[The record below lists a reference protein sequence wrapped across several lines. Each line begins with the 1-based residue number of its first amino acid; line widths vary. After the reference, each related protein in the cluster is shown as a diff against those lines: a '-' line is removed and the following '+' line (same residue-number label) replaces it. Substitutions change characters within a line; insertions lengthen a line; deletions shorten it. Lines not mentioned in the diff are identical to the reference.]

1 MRALLKLTLKNAAA
15 NKRRSAAL
23 MVCMAVVGF
32 CAMFTFSVRVLI
44 EDTLHAMFTETF
56 GDSQII
62 VENTFSE
69 KAELDLPE
77 DTETFYISIGFIEVG
92 TRSADNFIYP
102 TRRKFPFEG
111 MDIEAAQE
119 KGLIRCDDITLAENE
134 ILITKQM
141 AAQMGY
147 EVGST
152 IEIAA
157 PDETPIAL
165 TVAGVMENAG
175 HFRMRGACAA
185 ADFELVNRVMGKDTW
200 DSCYVK
206 TNGDIERTLAYI
218 EEHNEFEAQNL
229 YDGIKESLR
238 EMTLLFTGIFIVIA
252 LIMLFV
258 ASGMSEHIVRERMA
272 QLGTL
277 RSIGAARS
285 STTFMLISEN
295 LFYGLVGAAVGI
307 LVYIPLGKPMIYI
320 FVSTNMEMN
329 YDIHASSVLI
339 TLAVTSALACLSAVR
354 AVIRAVKTPIRD
366 IIFGSANTA
375 YTLSKAK
382 TAAGAALIVAGAV
395 CGFFSGNAIVVIA
408 GVAAFTA
415 GLALVM
421 PALTAAV
428 CGLFNKCK
436 RPVTRLAFKNIHTKK
451 MVVGSVMLYAAVAGL
466 VCAMTA
472 LAAETASSVTIDEN
486 EGDVIVLELSRKTDE
501 YRFVAELDGVSETEL
516 VYKHTDQVSING
528 GRSISDVP
536 IIGYDKPFSIYRGI
550 NGLPERIEKGTVSL
564 DRNLMKKYSISEGDT
579 VTLTLNA
586 KGRRPATLTLTA
598 LSGCDSTAAGYGSRN
613 GMVLNIEDFKRVY
626 YDYPATL
633 LIDLEDRESA
643 DVTAEKL
650 KTLMMDKSAL
660 ILTAEE
666 YTKLNGDDNG
676 VIAILYL
683 ISATGCILML
693 ILLSTN
699 QSIGFEQR
707 RRELAVLNSTA
718 MSRAQLKKMLFF
730 ETAYSLLISS
740 AAAFAAGEA
749 LYVMIMRFVNITADV
764 EQSITIYFA
773 QPAVFL
779 VLLYL
784 AALLTVGGSAKKL
797 NKMNTAAQIKYE

>member
-1 MRALLKLTLKNAAA
+1 MNVLLRLTLKNAAA

-44 EDTLHAMFTETF
+44 EDSLHAMFTETF

-77 DTETFYISIGFIEVG
+77 DTEPFYISIGFIEVG
-92 TRSADNFIYP
+92 TRSAENFIYP

-111 MDIEAAQE
+111 MDIETARE
-119 KGLIRCDDITLAENE
+119 KGMIRCEDITPAENG

-141 AAQMGY
+141 AAEMGY

-152 IEIAA
+152 IEVAA
-157 PDETPIAL
+157 PDETSITL
-165 TVAGVMENAG
+165 TVAGVMADAG

-185 ADFELVNRVMGKDTW
+185 ADFGLVNRVMGKDSW

-206 TNGDIERTLAYI
+206 TNGDIEKTLAYI
-218 EEHNEFEAQNL
+218 EEHNEFEVENL
-229 YDGIKESLR
+229 YDGIEEGLQ
-238 EMTLLFTGIFIVIA
+238 EITLLFTGIFIVIA
-252 LIMLFV
+252 LIILFV

-285 STTFMLISEN
+285 LTALLLISEN

-307 LVYIPLGKPMIYI
+307 LVYIPLGKPLLYI
-320 FVSTNMEMN
+320 FVSANMEMN
-329 YDIHASSVLI
+329 YSIHISSVLI
-339 TLAVTSALACLSAVR
+339 TLALTSVLACLSAVR
-354 AVIRAVKTPIRD
+354 AVLRAVKTPIRD
-366 IIFGSANTA
+366 IIFGSANTV

-382 TAAGAALIVAGAV
+382 TAFGAALIAAGAA
-395 CGFFSGNAIVVIA
+395 CGFFSSNAIAVIA

-421 PALTAAV
+421 PAVTAAV
-428 CGLFNKCK
+428 CGFFDKC
-436 RPVTRLAFKNIHTKK
+436 REPVTRLAFKNIHTKK

-472 LAAETASSVTIDEN
+472 LAAETANSVTIDEN
-486 EGDVIVLELSRKTDE
+486 AGDLIVRELSRKTDE

-516 VYKHTDQVSING
+516 VYKHTEQVSING
-528 GRSISDVP
+528 GKIISDVP
-536 IIGYDKPFSIYRGI
+536 IIGYDEPFSIYRGV
-550 NGLPERIEKGTVSL
+550 NGLPERIEKGSVSL
-564 DRNLMKKYSISEGDT
+564 DRNLMKKYSVSEGDT
-579 VTLTLNA
+579 VTITLNA
-586 KGRRPATLTLTA
+586 KGRRPVTLTLTA
-598 LSGCDSTAAGYGSRN
+598 LGGCDSTAAGYGSRN
-613 GMVLNIEDFKRVY
+613 GIVLNIEDFKRVY
-626 YDYPATL
+626 YDYPAML
-633 LIDLEDRESA
+633 LIDLENPGSA
-643 DVTAEKL
+643 YVTAEKL

-660 ILTAEE
+660 IYTAEE
-666 YTKLNGDDNG
+666 YANAGGDDDS

-683 ISATGCILML
+683 ISATGCVLML

-749 LYVMIMRFVNITADV
+749 LYVMIMRFVSIIADV
-764 EQSITIYFA
+764 EQNITVYFA

-779 VLLYL
+779 AALYL
-784 AALLTVGGSAKKL
+784 AALLTVRGSSRKL
-797 NKMNTAAQIKYE
+797 DKMNTAAQIKYE

>member
-1 MRALLKLTLKNAAA
+1 MRALLRLMLKNAAA

-44 EDTLHAMFTETF
+44 EDTLYAMFTEMF

-62 VENTFSE
+62 VENTYSE
-69 KAELDLPE
+69 KADLKLPE
-77 DTETFYISIGFIEVG
+77 DTEPFYISMGFIEVG
-92 TRSADNFIYP
+92 IRSAENFIYP
-102 TRRKFPFEG
+102 TRRTFPFEG
-111 MDIEAAQE
+111 MDIEAARE
-119 KGLIRCDDITLAENE
+119 KGLIRCEDVALAENE
-134 ILITKQM
+134 ILITQQM
-141 AAQMGY
+141 AAEMGY
-147 EVGST
+147 KVGST
-152 IEIAA
+152 IEVAA
-157 PDETPIAL
+157 PDETPITL
-165 TVAGVMENAG
+165 TVAGVMSDAG

-206 TNGDIERTLAYI
+206 THGDIEKTLAYI
-218 EEHNEFEAQNL
+218 EEHNGFKAENL
-229 YDGIKESLR
+229 YDGIEESLQ
-238 EMTLLFTGIFIVIA
+238 EMTLMFVGIFIVIA

-258 ASGMSEHIVRERMA
+258 SSGMSEHIVRERMA

-285 STTFMLISEN
+285 LTALLLISEN
-295 LFYGLVGAAVGI
+295 LFYGVVGAAVGI
-307 LVYIPLGKPMIYI
+307 LVYIPFGKPLLYI
-320 FVSTNMEMN
+320 FISGNVEMN
-329 YDIHASSVLI
+329 YSIHASSVLI

-354 AVIRAVKTPIRD
+354 AVLRAVKIPIRD

-382 TAAGAALIVAGAV
+382 TAAGAALIVLSAA
-395 CGFFSGNAIVVIA
+395 CGFFSSNAIIVIA

-415 GLALVM
+415 GLALIT

-436 RPVTRLAFKNIHTKK
+436 EPVTRLAFKNIHTKK
-451 MVVGSVMLYAAVAGL
+451 MVVASVMLYAAVAGL

-472 LAAETASSVTIDEN
+472 LAAETANSIEIDEN
-486 EGDVIVLELSRKTDE
+486 AGDLIVLELSRKTDE
-501 YRFVAELDGVSETEL
+501 YRFVSELDGVSETEL
-516 VYKHTDQVSING
+516 VYKHTEQVSING
-528 GRSISDVP
+528 GKIISDVP
-536 IIGYDKPFSIYRGI
+536 VIGYDEPFSIYRGV
-550 NGLPERIEKGTVSL
+550 NGLPERIEKGNVAL
-564 DRNLMKKYSISEGDT
+564 DRNLMKKYSVSEGDT

-586 KGRRPATLTLTA
+586 KGKRPVTLTLTA
-598 LSGCDSTAAGYGSRN
+598 LNGCDSEAASYGARN
-613 GMVLNIEDFKRVY
+613 GIVLNIEDFKRVY

-633 LIDLEDRESA
+633 LIHLEQPERA
-643 DVTAEKL
+643 YVTAERL

-660 ILTAEE
+660 IFTAAE
-666 YTKLNGDDNG
+666 YADASGDDG

-683 ISATGCILML
+683 ISAIGCVLML

-730 ETAYSLLISS
+730 ETAYSLLIAS

-749 LYVMIMRFVNITADV
+749 LYVMIMRFVGITAEV
-764 EQSITIYFA
+764 ELDITVYFA

-779 VLLYL
+779 AALYL
-784 AALLTVGGSAKKL
+784 VALLTVRGSAKKL
-797 NKMNTAAQIKYE
+797 EKMNTAAQIKYE

>member
-32 CAMFTFSVRVLI
+32 CAMFTFSARVVI
-44 EDTLHAMFTETF
+44 EDTLRVMFTETF

-69 KAELDLPE
+69 KAELELPE
-77 DTETFYISIGFIEVG
+77 DTEPFYISIGFIEVG
-92 TRSADNFIYP
+92 TRSAENFIYP
-102 TRRKFPFEG
+102 TRRTFLFEG
-111 MDIEAAQE
+111 MDIEAARE
-119 KGLIRCDDITLAENE
+119 KGLIRCEDLTLAENE
-134 ILITKQM
+134 ILITQQM
-141 AAQMGY
+141 AAEMGY
-147 EVGST
+147 KVGST
-152 IEIAA
+152 IEVAS
-157 PDETPIAL
+157 PDETPITL
-165 TVAGVMENAG
+165 TVAGVMANAG

-206 TNGDIERTLAYI
+206 TSGDIEKTLAYI
-218 EEHNEFEAQNL
+218 EEHNEFEVQNL
-229 YDGIKESLR
+229 YDGIEEGLQ
-238 EMTLLFTGIFIVIA
+238 ETTLLFTGIFIVIA
-252 LIMLFV
+252 LIILFV

-285 STTFMLISEN
+285 STTFLLISEN

-307 LVYIPLGKPMIYI
+307 LVYFPCGTPLLYI
-320 FVSTNMEMN
+320 FVSTNMEIK
-329 YDIHASSVLI
+329 YSIHASTVLI

-354 AVIRAVKTPIRD
+354 AVLRAVNTPIRD
-366 IIFGSANTA
+366 IIFGNANTA

-382 TAAGAALIVAGAV
+382 TAAGAALIAAGAA

-421 PALTAAV
+421 PELTAAV
-428 CGLFNKCK
+428 CRLFNKCK
-436 RPVTRLAFKNIHTKK
+436 EPVTRLAFKNIHTKK

-472 LAAETASSVTIDEN
+472 LAAETAHSVTIDEN
-486 EGDVIVLELSRKTDE
+486 AGDLIVLELSRETDE
-501 YRFVAELDGVSETEL
+501 YRFIADLDGVSETEL
-516 VYKHTDQVSING
+516 VYKHTEQVSING
-528 GRSISDVP
+528 GKIMSDVP
-536 IIGYDKPFSIYRGI
+536 VIGYDEPFSIYRGV
-550 NGLPERIEKGTVSL
+550 NGLPERIEKGSVSL
-564 DRNLMKKYSISEGDT
+564 DRNLMKKYSVSEGDT
-579 VTLTLNA
+579 VTVTLNA
-586 KGRRPATLTLTA
+586 KGRRPVTLTLTA

-613 GMVLNIEDFKRVY
+613 GIVLNIEDFKRVY

-633 LIDLEDRESA
+633 LMELEDPGNA

-666 YTKLNGDDNG
+666 YAKLNSDDNG

-683 ISATGCILML
+683 ISATGCVLML

-707 RRELAVLNSTA
+707 RREFAVLNSTA
-718 MSRAQLKKMLFF
+718 MSRAQLKKMLYF
-730 ETAYSLLISS
+730 ETAYSLLIASI
-740 AAAFAAGEA
+740 AAFAAGEA
-749 LYVMIMRFVNITADV
+749 LYVMIMRFVNIIADI
-764 EQSITIYFA
+764 EQNITVYFA

-779 VLLYL
+779 AALFLV
-784 AALLTVGGSAKKL
+784 ALLTVGGSAKKL
-797 NKMNTAAQIKYE
+797 DKMNTAAQIKYE

>member
-23 MVCMAVVGF
+23 MACMAVVGF

-44 EDTLHAMFTETF
+44 EDTLYAMFTEMF
-56 GDSQII
+56 GDSRII
-62 VENTFSE
+62 VENTYSE

-77 DTETFYISIGFIEVG
+77 DTEPFYISFGLIETC
-92 TRSADNFIYP
+92 TRSAENFIYP

-111 MDIEAAQE
+111 MDIETARE
-119 KGLIRCDDITLAENE
+119 KGLIRCEDITPTENG

-141 AAQMGY
+141 AAEMGY
-147 EVGST
+147 KVGST
-152 IEIAA
+152 IEVTS
-157 PDETPIAL
+157 PDETPITL
-165 TVAGVMENAG
+165 TIAGVMSDAG

-206 TNGDIERTLAYI
+206 TSGDIEKTLAYI
-218 EEHNEFEAQNL
+218 EEHNEFKAENL
-229 YDGIKESLR
+229 LDGIDESLQ
-238 EMTLLFTGIFIVIA
+238 ELTLMFVGIFIVIA

-285 STTFMLISEN
+285 FTTFLLISEN

-307 LVYIPLGKPMIYI
+307 LVYIPLGKPLLYI
-320 FVSTNMEMN
+320 FISGNVEMN
-329 YDIHASSVLI
+329 YSIHAGSVLI

-354 AVIRAVKTPIRD
+354 AVLRAVKTPIRD

-382 TAAGAALIVAGAV
+382 TAAGAALVVSGAA
-395 CGFFSGNAIVVIA
+395 CGFLSANAIMVIM

-421 PALTAAV
+421 PALTAAI

-436 RPVTRLAFKNIHTKK
+436 EPVTRLAFKNIHTKK
-451 MVVGSVMLYAAVAGL
+451 MVVGSVMLYATVAGL

-472 LAAETASSVTIDEN
+472 LAAETANSVTIDEN
-486 EGDVIVLELSRKTDE
+486 AGDLIVLELSRKTDE
-501 YRFVAELDGVSETEL
+501 YRFIPELDGVSETEL
-516 VYKHTDQVSING
+516 VYKHTEQVSING
-528 GRSISDVP
+528 GKIISDVP
-536 IIGYDKPFSIYRGI
+536 IIGYDKPFSIYRGV
-550 NGLPERIEKGTVSL
+550 NGLPERIEKGSVSL
-564 DRNLMKKYSISEGDT
+564 DRNLMKKYSVSEGDT
-579 VTLTLNA
+579 VTITLNA
-586 KGRRPATLTLTA
+586 KGRRPVTLTLIA
-598 LSGCDSTAAGYGSRN
+598 LDGCDSAAVGFGARN
-613 GMVLNIEDFKRVY
+613 GIVLNIEDFKRVY

-633 LIDLEDRESA
+633 LIRLEQPEGAYR
-643 DVTAEKL
+643 TAEKL
-650 KTLMMDKSAL
+650 KTLMMDKRAL
-660 ILTAEE
+660 VYTAAE
-666 YTKLNGDDNG
+666 YADASGDDG

-683 ISATGCILML
+683 IAAIGCVLML

-707 RRELAVLNSTA
+707 RRELAVLHSTA

-730 ETAYSLLISS
+730 ETAYSLLIAS

-749 LYVMIMRFVNITADV
+749 LYVMIMRFVSITANV
-764 EQSITIYFA
+764 EQDITVYFA

-779 VLLYL
+779 AALYL
-784 AALLTVGGSAKKL
+784 VALLTVRGSAKKL
-797 NKMNTAAQIKYE
+797 DKMNTAAQIKYE